1 MIKGYC
7 SLKRKKIMKKQLRI
21 LGIIVILLT
30 VGLCGCNEDTSQLD
44 EEKIIG
50 TWTKRDMYNG
60 SIRINS
66 YIFYTNKTFNVISSY
81 KDEFLNVNGKWNITD
96 NKLIMIS
103 EDKTVTA
110 DYKFSKLNEDKKLT
124 ITDKSGNSVLFI

>member
-1 MIKGYC
+1 
-7 SLKRKKIMKKQLRI
+7 MKKQLMI
-21 LGIIVILLT
+21 VGIIVILLT

-110 DYKFSKLNEDKKLT
+110 DYKFSKLNEDKTLT
-124 ITDKSGNSVLFI
+124 ITDKSGNSVLFIREKI

>member
-1 MIKGYC
+1 
-7 SLKRKKIMKKQLRI
+7 MKKQLMI
-21 LGIIVILLT
+21 VGIIVILLT
-30 VGLCGCNEDTSQLD
+30 VELSGCNENTSKLD

-60 SIRINS
+60 SIRSNS
-66 YIFYTNKTFNVISSY
+66 YIFYINKTFKVVSSY
-81 KDEFLNVNGKWNITD
+81 KDEFLNVNGTWNITD

-110 DYKFSKLNEDKKLT
+110 DYKFSELNKNKILT
-124 ITDKSGNSVLFI
+124 LTDKSGNSVDFVKE